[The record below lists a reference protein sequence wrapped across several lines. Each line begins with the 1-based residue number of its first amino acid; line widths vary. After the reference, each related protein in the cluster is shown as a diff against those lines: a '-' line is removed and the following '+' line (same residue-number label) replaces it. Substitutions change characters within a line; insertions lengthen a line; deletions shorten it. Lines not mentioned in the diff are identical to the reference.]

1 MAENPSKL
9 VFVVSDDPLVREE
22 CQFGF
27 PSDTTVEIYHDE
39 LDATGAMADRAP
51 DVVIVDLQTGNA
63 GGYSLTRRMRSSPR
77 LSDVPILILLER
89 EQDRWLAHQS
99 GATNSRVKPLPMASL
114 IREALEL
121 IPA

>member
-1 MAENPSKL
+1 VAENSSKL
-9 VFVVSDDPLVREE
+9 VFVVSDDPLIREE

-27 PSDTTVEIYHDE
+27 PSDAKVEIYHDE
-39 LDATGAMADRAP
+39 RDATDAMAARSP

-77 LSDVPILILLER
+77 LSEVPVLILLER
-89 EQDRWLAHQS
+89 EQDRWLARQS
-99 GATNSRVKPLPMASL
+99 GATNSRVKPLPAASL
-114 IREALEL
+114 VREALEL